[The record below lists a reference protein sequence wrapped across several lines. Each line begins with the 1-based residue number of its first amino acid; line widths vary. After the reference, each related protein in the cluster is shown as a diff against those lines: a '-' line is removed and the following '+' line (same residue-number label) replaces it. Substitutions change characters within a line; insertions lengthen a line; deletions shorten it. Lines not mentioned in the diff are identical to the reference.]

1 MDNKNIQFKDAAEAF
16 NEHFLNITDRLQTH
30 TDKMN
35 SPLKLL
41 KNAYQPVYQS
51 MKVIPV
57 TKGEIINIICY
68 LKSEKSSGYDGISS
82 KI

>member
-1 MDNKNIQFKDAAEAF
+1 MDNKNIQFKDAADAF
-16 NEHFLNITDRLQTH
+16 NEYFLNIADSLQTY

-41 KNAYQPVYQS
+41 KNAYQPVFQN

-57 TKGEIINIICY
+57 TK
-68 LKSEKSSGYDGISS
+68 EKFSI
-82 KI
+82 